1 MQAEYALLFW
11 VPFQQPP
18 LFISHRNAP
27 DAVKPQAQ
35 KISIYEDNM
44 HATQHHQFVWEKKM
58 TISGWKAYVHSE
70 YNHHQQI
77 LLPEPSGTH
86 RLSHGMYPG
95 P

>member
-1 MQAEYALLFW
+1 MDNSSKGNTNRALIKSLTMQAEYALPFW

-44 HATQHHQFVWEKKM
+44 HATQHHQFV
-58 TISGWKAYVHSE
+58 
-70 YNHHQQI
+70 
-77 LLPEPSGTH
+77 
-86 RLSHGMYPG
+86 
-95 P
+95 